1 MTSHKLSG
9 MKKIVIIGGIVI
21 ALLLIGYFWGFYTPK
36 RYNGID
42 VSHHN
47 MVDWAEIDRNSD
59 LEFCYVKATEGK
71 SFKDKKCVE
80 HSRNAKKICLNVGLY
95 HYFRTDV
102 PAKSQFDNFKSVY
115 RAAYSN
121 MIPAIDV
128 EEQGNDFTDALAIPR
143 LTELIELFEKEFGC
157 KPIIYVGSLSCVK
170 FIPEFWDCPLWLR
183 AVKSTNIIP
192 NTAIKQAAIINNIDM
207 NYSPN
212 VRKLMLDK

>member
-1 MTSHKLSG
+1 
-9 MKKIVIIGGIVI
+9 
-21 ALLLIGYFWGFYTPK
+21 
-36 RYNGID
+36 
-42 VSHHN
+42 
-47 MVDWAEIDRNSD
+47 
-59 LEFCYVKATEGK
+59 
-71 SFKDKKCVE
+71 
-80 HSRNAKKICLNVGLY
+80 
-95 HYFRTDV
+95 
-102 PAKSQFDNFKSVY
+102 
-115 RAAYSN
+115 

-143 LTELIELFEKEFGC
+143 LIELIGLFEKEFGC